1 MGDAGGEGGGEK
13 KAGAPDHRPKWFEER
28 ILAAWGK
35 LAKVDK
41 IEKFTKSEPG
51 IKAFTKFCDSE
62 DRCLFVYEQEG
73 EITGGDKV
81 PTERKKKG
89 LVFVKDESS
98 APVAFEQLAKTVS
111 VMEMHPETMNHL
123 MSIAHDVY
131 FPILTQPGNQ
141 EGWPDVIAKEL
152 TENLHK
158 FLANAYVTIGH
169 MQGQT
174 LLPLPPDDVYSS
186 MEKNQHDKDSVH
198 VLETSVVAWT
208 RQIKEVLH
216 LDPETAL
223 KSGNHPGPQAEIE
236 FWTNKA
242 QNLNSIHDQLS
253 SDKVRQV
260 IKVLEVTK
268 STYFPAFNRLC
279 KEVAQARME
288 ANDNVVY
295 LKAVEPFLN
304 TLGNEAFAEIG
315 TVFKPLMHTIL
326 LVWKNSKFYNTPG
339 RLVVMMRE
347 ICNDLIRQAATFV
360 SGEQLFEMEPQ
371 DAVDSLKVCLKVSV
385 TFKSTYFDY
394 KARASTECPSNPW
407 RFQNSALFSRLDS
420 FLERCHDVLDL
431 MQTIVQFSKLEK
443 IEVGGT
449 KGKALTSSV
458 QQIYTEFLA
467 ATQVFKNAPYDIMNV
482 EHKDF
487 DDDFYAFRCNIN
499 ELERRLA
506 SVIVQA
512 FDDSTTVL
520 GCFKLFDSFEGLL
533 EREIILSDLE
543 KKNTDL
549 LNAYAEDLKA
559 VQEIFILGKDDPPI
573 ADNAPPHAGAVT
585 WCRGLVERVEDP
597 MNRLKGVGKAV
608 LESEEGKEIVRAHSA
623 IMASLRDFEVQHVDN
638 WCLEQ
643 ESTGTEK
650 LKQNLLRREEDAEH
664 PYLRVNFDPALV
676 CLLRE
681 VKYFTML
688 KIEVPDS
695 AMQIYAKN
703 ETYRQQT
710 GNLDLIVNIYN
721 NMLYTL
727 LDVEQPLL
735 QAKLDDIDKFL
746 QKGLKHLNW
755 KSHAINE
762 FVSSTMTKVKEAN
775 AILQTIKSNVK
786 ETQVVLKSF
795 TDQLMID
802 RNNTKTY
809 TIEQFQDML
818 KKSIA
823 ARYSVVQKGGAVIH
837 EHLANSNA
845 TVKVSKTNE
854 SWRRYVDYVN
864 QIVVEGLC
872 EVTLASAR
880 YFKNQ
885 VDETYLNNNDINP
898 LLEIQLKLAPPYAV
912 FTPMMGKTAKEDGL
926 RDIVDSWLNSFI
938 NIATLVTRLD
948 TLEEDGDYLLD
959 MQEDIAVK
967 HIVSVINKK
976 IDFSER
982 KCEEFR
988 QQFMAYSYLWID
1000 DITQKFNEW
1009 KEANANQ
1016 DPEAWDKDPPLSA
1029 FDAEI
1034 VKYKALEEE
1043 IRDLP
1048 TVKTIGWVKVD
1059 AKPIKSALSTWVTK
1073 WTYQFQQYLLE
1084 KVTNK
1089 VSDLVKFV
1097 AATDVELDTE
1107 VSDTDRSTM
1116 LAVMGYLRDVRVR
1129 EAETDAMFDPLRQT
1143 VSLLSKHQVATPEEI
1158 LRQLEEAPLAW
1169 SNLKKKAIVTKEKQ
1183 AKNQSR
1189 EADKL
1194 KKEAKEFEIRV
1205 ESFFA
1210 TFRKEMPFEYLED
1223 FNVAYDK
1230 IDKVHHGPNEIKL
1243 VETENYTGGGDMGSL
1258 AGINED
1264 LKNLNNLQEL
1274 FDLYKSDHR
1283 EIAQCQ
1289 KDSVQLKRVWDVI
1302 GMVQTIYSEWRKTR
1316 WDEINVEELQE
1327 ENKKLQKEVKGCD
1340 KLVKNWPCFKGLED
1354 AVKNMQ
1360 TSLPLVEELH
1370 HPAMRE
1376 RHWNQLM
1383 RACGMTFTMDDK
1395 FTFGGMLDLEL
1406 HRFEDDVLEI
1416 VDRAQKELTI
1426 EKQLQKLADTWRV
1439 QNLSFPPDPDNA
1451 DLYLL
1456 AVDETVMEA
1465 LEDNSLQLQNLQSS
1479 KYVQGNA
1486 DFLDKVQ
1493 NWQKKLGSVDVVL
1506 STWREVQ
1513 GKWQNLQSIFIGSAD
1528 IRVQLPE
1535 DSKRFDGVDAEWKD
1549 LMKEAVNETN
1559 AVIACNF
1566 EGRLE
1571 RIEQMLANLE
1581 KCEKSLADYLETKRV
1596 AYPRFYFVASADLL
1610 DILSKGSNPQLILK
1624 HLPKC
1629 FDNITTLEFNK
1640 DKDNNPTKT
1649 AIGMYSGENEYVS
1662 WPATFNCEGPVETW
1676 LYGLTNHTHDSL
1688 KLRMQECVSAFDEKP
1703 RHEFIFDWCAMLTA
1717 TVCKIVYTEDVNWSF
1732 EQLEEGN
1739 ENALRDFNKKQID
1752 ILNKYAELILG
1763 ELSGNDRKKII
1774 TLMTLDVHARDVVI
1788 GLIDSKA
1795 ETNQTFAWMS
1805 QLKFHMDDKTNTVRI
1820 EICDYITYFGY
1831 EYIGNCGCLVVTPL
1845 TDRCYI
1851 TLTQAMRLILGGA
1864 PAGPAG
1870 TGKTE
1875 TTKDLGRA
1883 LGVMVYV
1890 FNCSDQMD
1898 YKSMGQI
1905 FKGLSQAGA
1914 WGCFDEFN
1922 RIDISV
1928 LSVVSTQYKTILDAI
1943 RGKKPRFIFEEE
1955 DISLNNDPYCCSF
1968 ITMNPGYAGR
1978 TELPES
1984 VKALFR
1990 PCAMIVPDMDL
2001 ICEIMLMSEGYSEGK
2016 VLARKFM
2023 MLYRLS
2029 EALLSQ
2035 QKHYDWKLRAVKT
2048 TLNVA
2053 GSMRRNDRENTED
2066 RVLLRALRDFNLGK
2080 LVMDDVGIFVGMIDD
2095 LFPKQR
2101 EHVVRARELD
2111 FEEKIGE
2118 ASRAMYLQPE
2128 DIFVLKV
2135 SQLREIAVVRWS
2147 VFVLG
2152 PAGCGKSEMIR
2163 VLSKAQNLFGEKAT
2177 INVLNPKSVT
2187 RNELY
2192 GYIHPATREWKDG
2205 LLSQIFRD
2213 LANTF
2218 TCKSEYLVLDGD
2230 IDAEWIESM
2239 NTVMDDNKTL
2249 TLASNER
2256 IPLTPPMRLLLE
2268 IENMRE
2274 ASPAT
2279 VSRGGVIFMNDTD
2292 VGWAPFVTSWISNR
2306 EYDVEKGMLR
2316 KLFELYVGPTFE
2328 WMRKNCAT
2336 VVPLPEINRVQH
2348 LCYILQGILGNGDNF
2363 AGQCKS
2369 MGIESAQQL
2378 LESYFSYACV
2388 WSLGGGTFTD
2398 KQVDHRKAFDRFW
2411 RDEFKTIR
2419 FPEDGSVFDYTVSE
2433 EMFPLKLENE
2443 ILSTPFIA
2451 WKEKVPEYAHNPTM
2465 VFGNI
2470 YVATMETQRL
2480 TYLLELLMPNKHAC
2494 MFVGGA
2500 GTGKTTIMA
2509 DKLRNMDADAFAF
2522 MNINLNCFTDS
2533 MLLQG
2538 AMESVLEKKTG
2549 RTFGPTGSKK
2559 MVYFIDDINMPQV
2572 DKYGTQ
2578 QPIALLRQLFDY
2590 DGWYSRDKLTWRDIQ
2605 NVQAVSC
2612 LNPTAGSFYIDPRLQ
2627 RSYCTYAVQMPAVE
2641 SLFVIFNSILM
2652 GHFSTF
2658 APDIQKKGEEIT
2670 KATMDLQTQ
2679 VSSTFF
2685 PTAIKFHYIFNLRDV
2700 GNIFEGLLRSA
2711 PGYITN
2717 MLQVVR
2723 LWYHE
2728 CERVFSDRMITY
2740 EDMEKFKEMLDA
2752 TAKKYFDFVGYDKI
2766 LARPNIYTTF
2776 TTPGQT
2782 DDERPYC
2789 GIDDEKKLQGIMDD
2803 KLKEYNEVNAVMDL
2817 VLFTM
2822 AIEHVCRITRVIDK
2836 PRGNA
2841 LLVGVGGSGKQS
2853 LSKLSA
2859 SICGYEI
2866 FQITVTA
2873 TYGINDFKE
2882 NLIYLFTRA
2891 GVKSIGTCFILT
2903 DGQIVNERMMVFLND
2918 LLASGNIPD
2927 IFTKDIK
2934 DEFSNAVRGEVK
2946 QAGLQD
2952 TAENL
2957 WDFFIEK
2964 ARKFLHLC
2972 LCFSP
2977 VGDKFR
2983 VRARQF
2989 PALIN
2994 CTTFD
2999 YFHPWPQEALESVA
3013 KRFITGVDG
3022 ILPDDVPN
3030 VAAHM
3035 AFVHQGVNNA
3045 SEMYQ
3050 QSERRYNYTTPKS
3063 YLDLID
3069 LYKSML
3075 AQKKEA
3081 IQQLKERL
3089 TNGLEKMNSA
3099 AEQVAELQEN
3109 LVKDMAVVEEK
3120 KEATDKLLVVVGQE
3134 TNIAEEQKAG
3144 ASVEEAK
3151 CEVIAKEVMD
3161 FQAECER
3168 DMAAAEPVIQA
3179 AIEALNSL
3187 DKKSITEL
3195 KALASPPAGVDDVT
3209 AGVLVLMG
3217 GGKIPKDV
3225 SWGAAKKLMGN
3236 VDQFLQSLIS
3246 FDKDNTPIIACE
3258 WIEKNLLQKEQFN
3271 PEAMKS
3277 KSSAAAGMCGWVINI
3292 VKYFRIYQVV
3302 EPKRQLLAEANTKL
3316 DEANTKLAGVRA
3328 QVAALEAKLAELN
3341 EQFETATQEKNDAI
3355 AAADKTQKK
3364 AEMAKRLVNG
3374 LADENVRWT
3383 EAVKSF
3389 DVQEAQYV
3397 GDVLVASAFV
3407 SYIGAFNAKYRNQL
3421 VFDEWIVD
3429 MTERKIPM
3437 TEGIV
3442 PLQMLTN
3449 DAEVAVWNG
3458 QGLPSDSV
3466 SVQNGAIIAN
3476 CKRWPLLIDP
3486 QLQGIKWI
3494 RKKHTEAVPESKPE
3508 DWNEEEKGE
3517 FVPNPE
3523 NETIKEMRCV
3533 QLTQSKYL
3541 NAVEMAIQNGEPIM
3555 IENIREDIDAV
3566 LDPVLMRSVI
3576 RRGRAMIIKLGDKE
3590 VEYDPRFQLYLQT
3603 KLSNPHYKPEIAAQT
3618 TLINFM
3624 ITLDGLEEQ
3633 LLALVVNKERPDLEE
3648 QKVELME
3655 QQNGFKVK
3663 LKSLEDELLYR
3674 LSSSQGDILEDIEL
3688 IEGLERAKVT
3698 ANEIA
3703 QKQAVAKE
3711 TEATITQARKAYVP
3725 VAVRGA
3731 LTYFLIDQLWVLDH
3745 MYRFSMANFVTI
3757 FKKGMDVADE
3767 AEEGAEG
3774 GDGKAAEAAPDG
3786 KVDLNARVAKLVD
3799 TSCYTCFSY
3808 VAQGLFER
3816 HKLVFACQLCFQVQ
3830 QRSGDLNAEMF
3841 DFLIKGPKASGVDNP
3856 LNEWLD
3862 DSAWLTCHALK
3873 EFEVFEKLPDDMVGS
3888 AKRFREW
3895 FELERPEEVGLPG
3908 DWKKLPEFEKLLLI
3922 RALRTDR
3929 MSEALSGFV
3938 KQIMGA
3944 KYVTSQPFNLEKS
3957 YKDVS
3962 PQTPV
3967 FFILSAG
3974 VDPVKDTERLGKEL
3988 GYGFDFGNFGL
3999 VSLGQGQE
4007 PVAEKAIETAYKG
4020 GGWAFLQ
4027 NIHLTP
4033 KWTGGYLEKRCD
4045 DLDSAHEDFRMFLS
4059 AEPSKL
4065 PINILQVCVKLTNEP
4080 PEGLQANLRKNWL
4093 PFSDDFFESSA
4104 KPGELKSITF
4114 ALCLFHSVVIERK
4127 KFGPQGWNRVYPFNF
4142 GDLTSCAQV
4151 AMNYLEANP
4160 KVPWDDLRY
4169 IFGEIMYGGHV
4180 TDFFDRRLV
4189 GTYLNAYMHDELLEG
4204 FDIFPGFR
4212 TPSNSGNTKD
4222 ILEHIAV
4229 AFPQES
4235 PTAFGLHPN
4244 AEIGFRLMQADT
4256 MFNNIR
4262 ELQPR
4267 GGGMGGG
4274 MSVTEKAKA
4283 MLDDIVEKLPDQ
4295 FEMLEILDRV
4305 EERTPYVNVFLQ
4317 EIERMQILTEEIKR
4331 SLAELDLGLKGDLQ
4345 ISEPMEKLMNSLADM
4360 GRPEGWEKY
4369 AFPSKRILGSW
4380 VADLLMRHK
4389 QLADWTGDM
4398 GLPKSTWL
4406 SGLFNPQSFLTAVLQ
4421 TTARKNDWPLD
4432 KTVTQ
4437 TEVTKKSAEEISA
4450 ASKEGAFIHGLFMEG
4465 ARWDDKAGC
4474 IEESRPKELYA
4485 KIPVVLIKAAMYTG
4499 VEAKDTYICPV
4510 YKTQDRGPTFVFN
4523 AGLRTKTNPAKWILG
4538 GVGLLMDVS

>member
-1 MGDAGGEGGGEK
+1 VRRDQDDALQQGD
-13 KAGAPDHRPKWFEER
+13 
-28 ILAAWGK
+28 
-35 LAKVDK
+35 
-41 IEKFTKSEPG
+41 
-51 IKAFTKFCDSE
+51 
-62 DRCLFVYEQEG
+62 
-73 EITGGDKV
+73 
-81 PTERKKKG
+81 
-89 LVFVKDESS
+89 
-98 APVAFEQLAKTVS
+98 
-111 VMEMHPETMNHL
+111 
-123 MSIAHDVY
+123 
-131 FPILTQPGNQ
+131 
-141 EGWPDVIAKEL
+141 
-152 TENLHK
+152 
-158 FLANAYVTIGH
+158 
-169 MQGQT
+169 
-174 LLPLPPDDVYSS
+174 
-186 MEKNQHDKDSVH
+186 
-198 VLETSVVAWT
+198 
-208 RQIKEVLH
+208 
-216 LDPETAL
+216 
-223 KSGNHPGPQAEIE
+223 
-236 FWTNKA
+236 
-242 QNLNSIHDQLS
+242 
-253 SDKVRQV
+253 
-260 IKVLEVTK
+260 
-268 STYFPAFNRLC
+268 
-279 KEVAQARME
+279 E
-288 ANDNVVY
+288 A
-295 LKAVEPFLN
+295 
-304 TLGNEAFAEIG
+304 
-315 TVFKPLMHTIL
+315 
-326 LVWKNSKFYNTPG
+326 
-339 RLVVMMRE
+339 
-347 ICNDLIRQAATFV
+347 
-360 SGEQLFEMEPQ
+360 
-371 DAVDSLKVCLKVSV
+371 
-385 TFKSTYFDY
+385 
-394 KARASTECPSNPW
+394 
-407 RFQNSALFSRLDS
+407 
-420 FLERCHDVLDL
+420 
-431 MQTIVQFSKLEK
+431 
-443 IEVGGT
+443 
-449 KGKALTSSV
+449 
-458 QQIYTEFLA
+458 
-467 ATQVFKNAPYDIMNV
+467 
-482 EHKDF
+482 
-487 DDDFYAFRCNIN
+487 
-499 ELERRLA
+499 
-506 SVIVQA
+506 
-512 FDDSTTVL
+512 
-520 GCFKLFDSFEGLL
+520 
-533 EREIILSDLE
+533 
-543 KKNTDL
+543 
-549 LNAYAEDLKA
+549 
-559 VQEIFILGKDDPPI
+559 
-573 ADNAPPHAGAVT
+573 
-585 WCRGLVERVEDP
+585 
-597 MNRLKGVGKAV
+597 
-608 LESEEGKEIVRAHSA
+608 
-623 IMASLRDFEVQHVDN
+623 
-638 WCLEQ
+638 
-643 ESTGTEK
+643 
-650 LKQNLLRREEDAEH
+650 
-664 PYLRVNFDPALV
+664 
-676 CLLRE
+676 
-681 VKYFTML
+681 
-688 KIEVPDS
+688 
-695 AMQIYAKN
+695 
-703 ETYRQQT
+703 
-710 GNLDLIVNIYN
+710 
-721 NMLYTL
+721 
-727 LDVEQPLL
+727 
-735 QAKLDDIDKFL
+735 
-746 QKGLKHLNW
+746 
-755 KSHAINE
+755 
-762 FVSSTMTKVKEAN
+762 
-775 AILQTIKSNVK
+775 
-786 ETQVVLKSF
+786 
-795 TDQLMID
+795 
-802 RNNTKTY
+802 
-809 TIEQFQDML
+809 
-818 KKSIA
+818 
-823 ARYSVVQKGGAVIH
+823 
-837 EHLANSNA
+837 
-845 TVKVSKTNE
+845 
-854 SWRRYVDYVN
+854 
-864 QIVVEGLC
+864 
-872 EVTLASAR
+872 
-880 YFKNQ
+880 
-885 VDETYLNNNDINP
+885 
-898 LLEIQLKLAPPYAV
+898 
-912 FTPMMGKTAKEDGL
+912 
-926 RDIVDSWLNSFI
+926 
-938 NIATLVTRLD
+938 
-948 TLEEDGDYLLD
+948 
-959 MQEDIAVK
+959 
-967 HIVSVINKK
+967 
-976 IDFSER
+976 
-982 KCEEFR
+982 
-988 QQFMAYSYLWID
+988 
-1000 DITQKFNEW
+1000 
-1009 KEANANQ
+1009 
-1016 DPEAWDKDPPLSA
+1016 
-1029 FDAEI
+1029 
-1034 VKYKALEEE
+1034 
-1043 IRDLP
+1043 
-1048 TVKTIGWVKVD
+1048 
-1059 AKPIKSALSTWVTK
+1059 
-1073 WTYQFQQYLLE
+1073 
-1084 KVTNK
+1084 
-1089 VSDLVKFV
+1089 
-1097 AATDVELDTE
+1097 
-1107 VSDTDRSTM
+1107 
-1116 LAVMGYLRDVRVR
+1116 
-1129 EAETDAMFDPLRQT
+1129 
-1143 VSLLSKHQVATPEEI
+1143 QVAD
-1158 LRQLEEAPLAW
+1158 
-1169 SNLKKKAIVTKEKQ
+1169 
-1183 AKNQSR
+1183 
-1189 EADKL
+1189 ADADRGRGPRA
-1194 KKEAKEFEIRV
+1194 ERV
-1205 ESFFA
+1205 ESFSGILDKLQESPEDPEQLA
-1210 TFRKEMPFEYLED
+1210 ILQDYVKDCDQEVEELAREIGKAREKLDLLEAFEFDVDRED
-1223 FNVAYDK
+1223 FELYWQAYSKPREVDTVRK
-1230 IDKVHHGPNEIKL
+1230 AAIPRQE
-1243 VETENYTGGGDMGSL
+1243 
-1258 AGINED
+1258 ED
-1264 LKNLNNLQEL
+1264 RVKFMQKLQEL
-1274 FDLYKSDHR
+1274 ANEFQKELQSIDTDVNNFFTYNDLEQAEEYSGQVMVLNQRLLEAAEQAQVVNSREKLFDFPQTSFDEIESMVQVFKPYADLWSIASEFQKSFPNWMYGPFNTLDAEQIETNVTTWWKFAWRAEKTFDGKAEPQSVAATLKERLDTFKPNLPLIAALRNPGMRDRHWTKLSTEVGEHIYPDVSLTLKYLL
-1283 EIAQCQ
+1283 EIDINKHEQFITTLSEQAAKEYGFERTLDKMKTEWRDLQFEFSPY
-1289 KDSVQLKRVWDVI
+1289 KDSGTYVLKGIEETVMLLDDQIVKVQAMRGSPYAKPLEAVVI
-1302 GMVQTIYSEWRKTR
+1302 EWS
-1316 WDEINVEELQE
+1316 N
-1327 ENKKLQKEVKGCD
+1327 
-1340 KLVKNWPCFKGLED
+1340 KLVY
-1354 AVKNMQ
+1354 MQ
-1360 TSLPLVEELH
+1360 
-1370 HPAMRE
+1370 
-1376 RHWNQLM
+1376 
-1383 RACGMTFTMDDK
+1383 
-1395 FTFGGMLDLEL
+1395 
-1406 HRFEDDVLEI
+1406 DVLEEWLKC
-1416 VDRAQKELTI
+1416 QK
-1426 EKQLQKLADTWRV
+1426 TW
-1439 QNLSFPPDPDNA
+1439 
-1451 DLYLL
+1451 LYL
-1456 AVDETVMEA
+1456 EP
-1465 LEDNSLQLQNLQSS
+1465 
-1479 KYVQGNA
+1479 
-1486 DFLDKVQ
+1486 
-1493 NWQKKLGSVDVVL
+1493 
-1506 STWREVQ
+1506 
-1513 GKWQNLQSIFIGSAD
+1513 IFASPD
-1528 IRVQLPE
+1528 IMRQMP
-1535 DSKRFDGVDAEWKD
+1535 
-1549 LMKEAVNETN
+1549 T
-1559 AVIACNF
+1559 
-1566 EGRLE
+1566 EGRRFQKVDQMWRSTMQTGADAPAVMQVMTIDNLKQHFLE
-1571 RIEQMLANLE
+1571 ANKTLDLVQ
-1581 KCEKSLADYLETKRV
+1581 KGLNDYLETKRS
-1596 AYPRFYFVASADLL
+1596 AFPRFYFLSNDELL
-1610 DILSKGSNPQLILK
+1610 DILSETKDPRRVVP
-1624 HLPKC
+1624 HMPKC
-1629 FDNITTLEFNK
+1629 FEGICGVKMKGEKEEQQAQGGEWLNITH
-1640 DKDNNPTKT
+1640 
-1649 AIGMYSGENEYVS
+1649 MVSGEGEVVALS
-1662 WPATFNCEGPVETW
+1662 DQAPVEPDADRNRGNVERW
-1676 LYGLTNHTHDSL
+1676 LLEMEGSMRVSL
-1688 KLRMQECVSAFDEKP
+1688 REIGTDA
-1703 RHEFIFDWCAMLTA
+1703 I
-1717 TVCKIVYTEDVNWSF
+1717 
-1732 EQLEEGN
+1732 
-1739 ENALRDFNKKQID
+1739 
-1752 ILNKYAELILG
+1752 NKYKGAVRTDFVQSWTGMIVLAADCLYWTKDVEESMLAHGVEGVKKMEQQMVQELADIVELVRG
-1763 ELSGNDRKKII
+1763 ELSKQARLII
-1774 TLMTLDVHARDVVI
+1774 GAMVVLDVHNKDVTSLLVQ
-1788 GLIDSKA
+1788 SKVSSPA
-1795 ETNQTFAWMS
+1795 QFDWNS
-1805 QLKFHMDDKTNTVRI
+1805 QLRYYQETIDGKEAIMTRMMNASLA
-1820 EICDYITYFGY
+1820 YSY
-1831 EYIGNCGCLVVTPL
+1831 EYLGNSMRLVVTPL
-1845 TDRCYI
+1845 TDRCYR
-1851 TLTQAMRLILGGA
+1851 TLMGALHLSLGGA
-1864 PAGPAG
+1864 PEGPAG

-1875 TTKDLGRA
+1875 TVKDLSKA
-1883 LGVMVYV
+1883 VAKQCVV
-1890 FNCSDQMD
+1890 FNCSDGLD
-1898 YKSMGQI
+1898 YLAMAKF
-1905 FKGLSQAGA
+1905 FKGLASCGA
-1914 WGCFDEFN
+1914 WACFDEFN
-1922 RIDISV
+1922 RIDLEV
-1928 LSVVSTQYKTILDAI
+1928 LSVIAQQILTLTDGLR
-1943 RGKKPRFIFEEE
+1943 RGTPRIVFEGS
-1955 DISLNNDPYCCSF
+1955 DIPLVRGFSSF

-2111 FEEKIGE
+2111 FEEKISE
-2118 ASRAMYLQPE
+2118 ASKTMYLQPE
-2128 DIFVLKV
+2128 DIFVLKC

-2152 PAGCGKSEMIR
+2152 PAGCGKSEMIK

-2316 KLFELYVGPTFE
+2316 KLFEQYVGTTFE

-2348 LCYILQGILGNGDNF
+2348 LCYILQGILNNGDNF

-2378 LESYFSYACV
+2378 LESYFTYACV
-2388 WSLGGGTFTD
+2388 WSLGGGTFAD
-2398 KQVDHRKAFDRFW
+2398 KQFDHRKAFDRFW

-2419 FPEDGSVFDYTVSE
+2419 FPDDGSVFDYCVSE
-2433 EMFPLKLENE
+2433 DMFPLKLDNE
-2443 ILSTPFIA
+2443 ILSTPFIP
-2451 WKEKVPEYAHNPTM
+2451 WVEKVPTYSHSPMM

-2480 TYLLELLMPNKHAC
+2480 TYLLDLLMPNKHAC

-2509 DKLRNMDADAFAF
+2509 DKLRNMDVDAFAF

-2641 SLFVIFNSILM
+2641 SLFVIFNSILQ
-2652 GHFSTF
+2652 GHFATF
-2658 APDIQKKGEEIT
+2658 GADIQKKGEEIT

-2679 VSSTFF
+2679 VASTFF

-2700 GNIFEGLLRSA
+2700 GNIFEGLLRSTPA
-2711 PGYITN
+2711 YYTG
-2717 MLQVVR
+2717 MLPMAR
-2723 LWYHE
+2723 LWMHE
-2728 CERVFSDRMITY
+2728 CERVFSDRMITAG
-2740 EDMEKFKEMLDA
+2740 DMEKFKEMLDGV
-2752 TAKKYFDFVGYDKI
+2752 AKKYFDFLAHDKVT
-2766 LARPNIYTTF
+2766 ARPNIFTTF
-2776 TTPGQT
+2776 TTPGAN

-2789 GIDDEKKLQGIMDD
+2789 GIDSEEKLQGIMAE

-2859 SICGYEI
+2859 SICLYEI

-2891 GVKSIGTCFILT
+2891 GVKGIGTCFILT

-2934 DEFSNAVRGEVK
+2934 DEFSNAVRNEVK

-2964 ARKFLHLC
+2964 TRKFLHLC

-2999 YFHPWPQEALESVA
+2999 FFHPWPQDALESVA
-3013 KRFITGVDG
+3013 TRFIKGVDG
-3022 ILPDDVPN
+3022 ILDDDVPN

-3035 AFVHQGVNNA
+3035 AYVHQGVNTA
-3045 SEMYQ
+3045 SELYQ

-3069 LYKSML
+3069 LYKTML
-3075 AQKKEA
+3075 ASKKEA

-3109 LVKDMAVVEEK
+3109 LVKDMAIVEEK

-3144 ASVEEAK
+3144 ASVEEQK
-3151 CEVIAKEVMD
+3151 CEAIAQEVMA
-3161 FQAECER
+3161 FQAECEKE
-3168 DMAAAEPVIQA
+3168 MAAAEPVIQA
-3179 AIEALNSL
+3179 AVEALNSL

-3236 VDQFLQSLIS
+3236 VDQFLNALIA
-3246 FDKDNTPIIACE
+3246 FDKDNTPVIACE
-3258 WIEKNLLQKEQFN
+3258 WIEKNLLSGAKGETFT
-3271 PEAMKS
+3271 PEVMKS

-3316 DEANTKLAGVRA
+3316 DDANTKLAGVRA

-3341 EQFETATQEKNDAI
+3341 QQFETATQEKNDAI
-3355 AAADKTQKK
+3355 AAADKTQRK

-3407 SYIGAFNAKYRNQL
+3407 SYIGAFNAKYRNSL
-3421 VFDEWIVD
+3421 VFDQWIND

-3442 PLQMLTN
+3442 PLAMLCD

-3458 QGLPSDSV
+3458 QGLPTDSV

-3494 RKKHTEAVPESKPE
+3494 RKKHTEQVPESKPD

-3523 NETIKEMRCV
+3523 NETTKEMRCV
-3533 QLTQSKYL
+3533 QLTQGKYL
-3541 NAVEMAIQNGEPIM
+3541 NAVELAIQNGEPIM

-3576 RRGRAMIIKLGDKE
+3576 RRGRAMVIKLGDKE

-3648 QKVELME
+3648 QKVALME

-3663 LKSLEDELLYR
+3663 LKSLEDELLFR

-3698 ANEIA
+3698 ATEIA
-3703 QKQAVAKE
+3703 AKQIIAKE
-3711 TEATITQARKAYVP
+3711 TEVTITHARKAYVP

-3757 FKKGMDVADE
+3757 FKKGMDVADLPP
-3767 AEEGAEG
+3767 EEGEGGEGGEAKPAEG
-3774 GDGKAAEAAPDG
+3774 GGDG

-3799 TSCYTCFSY
+3799 TSCFTCFSY

-3830 QRSGDLNAEMF
+3830 QRSGDLNGEMF
-3841 DFLIKGPKASGVDNP
+3841 DFLIKGPRASGIDNP

-3862 DSAWLTCHALK
+3862 DSAWLTCQALK
-3873 EFEVFEKLPDDMVGS
+3873 EFEAFEKLPDDMVGS

-3929 MSEALSGFV
+3929 MSEALSAFV
-3938 KQIMGA
+3938 RQIMGA
-3944 KYVTSQPFNLEKS
+3944 KYITSQPFNLEKS

-3974 VDPVKDTERLGKEL
+3974 VDPVKDTERLGKDL

-4033 KWTGGYLEKRCD
+4033 RWTGGYLEKRCD
-4045 DLDSAHEDFRMFLS
+4045 DLDSAHEEFRMFLS
-4059 AEPSKL
+4059 AEPAKL

-4189 GTYLNAYMHDELLEG
+4189 SNYLAAYMHDELLEG

-4222 ILEHIAV
+4222 ILEHIAA

-4267 GGGMGGG
+4267 GSGMGGG

-4283 MLDDIVEKLPDQ
+4283 MLDDIMEKLPDQ

-4305 EERTPYVNVFLQ
+4305 EERTPYINVFLQ
-4317 EIERMQILTEEIKR
+4317 EIERMQELTIEIKR

-4345 ISEPMEKLMNSLADM
+4345 ISEPMEKLMNSLADL

-4369 AFPSKRILGSW
+4369 AFPSKRMLGSW
-4380 VADLLMRHK
+4380 IADLLMRHK
-4389 QLADWTGDM
+4389 QLMDWTGDM

-4437 TEVTKKSAEEISA
+4437 TEVTKKNAEEITA

-4485 KIPVVLIKAAMYTG
+4485 KIPVVMIKAAMFTG
-4499 VEAKDTYICPV
+4499 VEQKDTYICPV

-4523 AGLRTKTNPAKWILG
+4523 AGLRSKTPPSKWILG

>member
-1 MGDAGGEGGGEK
+1 M
-13 KAGAPDHRPKWFEER
+13 
-28 ILAAWGK
+28 
-35 LAKVDK
+35 
-41 IEKFTKSEPG
+41 
-51 IKAFTKFCDSE
+51 
-62 DRCLFVYEQEG
+62 
-73 EITGGDKV
+73 
-81 PTERKKKG
+81 
-89 LVFVKDESS
+89 
-98 APVAFEQLAKTVS
+98 
-111 VMEMHPETMNHL
+111 
-123 MSIAHDVY
+123 
-131 FPILTQPGNQ
+131 
-141 EGWPDVIAKEL
+141 WPRR
-152 TENLHK
+152 
-158 FLANAYVTIGH
+158 YVTIGH
-169 MQGQT
+169 MAGQT

-279 KEVAQARME
+279 KDVAQARME

-295 LKAVEPFLN
+295 IKAVEPFLN

-315 TVFKPLMHTIL
+315 AVFKPLMHTIL

-443 IEVGGT
+443 VEVGGT

-458 QQIYTEFLA
+458 QQIYTEFLE
-467 ATQVFKNAPYDIMNV
+467 ATTVFKNADYDIMNV
-482 EHKDF
+482 EHKQF

-533 EREIILSDLE
+533 EREIILADLE

-549 LNAYAEDLKA
+549 LNAYAEDLKS

-623 IMASLRDFEVQHVDN
+623 IMASLREFEVMHVDN

-650 LKQNLLRREEDAEH
+650 LKQNLLRREEDSEH

-681 VKYFTML
+681 VKYFNML

-695 AMQIYAKN
+695 ATQIFSKN

-721 NMLYTL
+721 DMLRTL
-727 LDVEQPLL
+727 LDVEKPLL

-762 FVSSTMTKVKEAN
+762 FVTSTMTKVKEAN
-775 AILQTIKSNVK
+775 TILQTIKSNVK
-786 ETQVVLKSF
+786 ETQVVLKQF
-795 TDQLMID
+795 TDTLMID

-809 TIEQFQDML
+809 TIDQFQEML
-818 KKSIA
+818 KKTMS
-823 ARYSVVQKGGAVIH
+823 ARYAVLQKGGEVIH
-837 EHLANSNA
+837 EHLDNSNK
-845 TVKVSKTNE
+845 TVKFNKSNE

-885 VDETYLNNNDINP
+885 IDETYLNNNDVSP
-898 LLEIQLKLAPPYAV
+898 LLEIQLKLSPPYAV
-912 FTPMMGKTAKEDGL
+912 FTPMMGKTAQADGM
-926 RDIVDSWLNSFI
+926 RDIVDGWLNSFI
-938 NIATLVTRLD
+938 NIATLINRLD
-948 TLEEDGDYLLD
+948 TAEEDGDYLLD
-959 MQEDIAVK
+959 MQEDMAVK
-967 HIVSVINKK
+967 HIVSVINRK
-976 IDFSER
+976 IDHSES

-988 QQFMAYSYLWID
+988 QQFMAYSYLWTE
-1000 DITQKFNEW
+1000 DITEKFNEW
-1009 KEANANQ
+1009 KTENANP
-1016 DPEAWDKDPPLSA
+1016 DPEVLDKDPILSA

-1034 VKYKALEEE
+1034 VKYKQLEEE
-1043 IRDLP
+1043 IRELP
-1048 TVKTIGWVKVD
+1048 TIKTIGWIKVD

-1073 WTYQFQQYLLE
+1073 WTYQYQQYLLE
-1084 KVTNK
+1084 KVTNN
-1089 VSDLVKFV
+1089 VTDLVNFV
-1097 AATDVELDTE
+1097 ASTDVSLDTE

-1116 LAVMGYLRDVRVR
+1116 LAVMGYLRDVRKR
-1129 EAETDAMFDPLRQT
+1129 TDATDAMFDPLRQT
-1143 VSLLSKHQVATPEEI
+1143 VSLLSKHQVVTPEDI
-1158 LRQLEEAPLAW
+1158 LKQLEEAPLSW
-1169 SNLKKKAIVTKEKQ
+1169 NNLKKKAVVTKEKQ

-1194 KKEAKEFEIRV
+1194 KKESRDFEFRV
-1205 ESFFA
+1205 EAFYKSF
-1210 TFRKEMPFEYLED
+1210 RQYMPFEYLD
-1223 FNVAYDK
+1223 DYNMAYEK
-1230 IDKVHHGPNEIKL
+1230 IDSIHHGPTDLQL
-1243 VETENYTGGGDMGSL
+1243 VPTENLPEGGGDMGSL
-1258 AGINED
+1258 KDIKAAAVELNE
-1264 LKNLNNLQEL
+1264 LQEL
-1274 FDLYKSDHR
+1274 FELYVIEYR
-1283 EIAQCQ
+1283 EINQCE
-1289 KDSVQLKRVWDVI
+1289 KDAAQLKKVWDVI
-1302 GMVQTIYSEWRKTR
+1302 AMVQTIYAEWRKTR
-1316 WDEINVEELQE
+1316 WDEINVEMLQE

-1340 KLVKNWPCFKGLED
+1340 KLVKNWPCYKGLED

-1376 RHWNQLM
+1376 RHWSQLM
-1383 RACGMTFTMDDK
+1383 RACGVKFTMDDK

-1426 EKQLQKLADTWRV
+1426 EKQLQKLSDTWKV

-1451 DLYLL
+1451 DLFLL

-1479 KYVQGNA
+1479 KYVQGNP
-1486 DFLDKVQ
+1486 DFLVKVQ
-1493 NWQKKLGSVDVVL
+1493 DWQKKLGSVDVVL

-1513 GKWQNLQSIFIGSAD
+1513 GKWSNLQSIFIGSAD

-1566 EGRLE
+1566 DGRLE
-1571 RIEQMLANLE
+1571 RIEVMLANLE
-1581 KCEKSLADYLETKRV
+1581 KCEKSLADYLETKCV

-1610 DILSKGSNPQLILK
+1610 DILSKGSNPQQILK

-1629 FDNITTLEFNK
+1629 FDNINTLEFNK
-1640 DKDNNPTKT
+1640 DKDNVPTKT
-1649 AIGMYSGENEYVS
+1649 AIGMYSGEMEYVP
-1662 WPATFNCEGPVETW
+1662 WPNTFNCEGPVETW
-1676 LYGLTNHTHDSL
+1676 LYNLTNHTHDAL
-1688 KLRMQECVSAFDEKP
+1688 KVRMQECVSAFDEKP
-1703 RHEFIFDWCAMLTA
+1703 RHEFIFDWCAMLA
-1717 TVCKIVYTEDVNWSF
+1717 ACVCRIVYTEDVNWSF

-1739 ENALRDFNKKQID
+1739 ENAMRDFNKKQID

-1774 TLMTLDVHARDVVI
+1774 MLLTLDVHARDVVI
-1788 GLIDSKA
+1788 GLVDSKA

-1820 EICDYITYFGY
+1820 EICDYVTYFGY

-1851 TLTQAMRLILGGA
+1851 TLTQAMRLVLGGA

-1943 RGKKPRFIFEEE
+1943 RAKKPRFIFEEE
-1955 DISLNNDPYCCSF
+1955 DIMLNNEPYCCSF

-2053 GSMRRNDRENTED
+2053 GAMRRNDRENTED

-2080 LVMDDVGIFVGMIDD
+2080 LVADDVGIFVGMIDD

-2111 FEEKIGE
+2111 FEEKIVE
-2118 ASRAMYLQPE
+2118 ASKAMMLQPE
-2128 DIFVLKV
+2128 DIFVLKC

-2163 VLSKAQNLFGEKAT
+2163 VLAKAQNLFGEKAT

-2218 TCKSEYLVLDGD
+2218 SCKSEYLVLDGD

-2292 VGWAPFVTSWISNR
+2292 VGWGPFVTSWIANR
-2306 EYDVEKGMLR
+2306 EYDVEKNMLK
-2316 KLFELYVGPTFE
+2316 KLFETYVGPTFE
-2328 WMRKNCAT
+2328 WMRKNCST

-2369 MGIESAQQL
+2369 MGQESAQQL
-2378 LESYFSYACV
+2378 LESYFAYASV
-2388 WSLGGGTFTD
+2388 WSLGGGTFSD
-2398 KQVDHRKAFDRFW
+2398 KQFDHRKAFDRFF

-2419 FPEDGSVFDYTVSE
+2419 FPEEGQVFDYTVSE
-2433 EMFPLKLENE
+2433 ELFPLKLDNE
-2443 ILSTPFIA
+2443 ILSSPFVPWA
-2451 WKEKVPEYAHNPTM
+2451 TKVPTYEHQPTM

-2480 TYLLELLMPNKHAC
+2480 TYLLDLLMPNRHAC

-2500 GTGKTTIMA
+2500 GTGKTTIMF
-2509 DKLRNMDADAFAF
+2509 DKLRTMDTDAYAF

-2549 RTFGPTGSKK
+2549 RTFGPLGTKK

-2641 SLFVIFNSILM
+2641 ALFIIFNSILA
-2652 GHFSTF
+2652 GHLSSFPADVAKRCEDITHASMEIQQAVANTF
-2658 APDIQKKGEEIT
+2658 YP
-2670 KATMDLQTQ
+2670 
-2679 VSSTFF
+2679 S
-2685 PTAIKFHYIFNLRDV
+2685 AIKFHYIFNLRDV
-2700 GNIFEGLLRSA
+2700 GNVFEGLLRSKA
-2711 PGYITN
+2711 DNYTSILP
-2717 MLQVVR
+2717 MVR
-2723 LWYHE
+2723 LWMHE
-2728 CERVFSDRMITY
+2728 CQRVFSDRMITV
-2740 EDMEKFKEMLDA
+2740 EDMEKFNEMLTA
-2752 TAKKYFDFVGYDKI
+2752 TTKKFFENVGMDKL
-2766 LARPNIYTTF
+2766 LAQPNIFTTF
-2776 TTPGQT
+2776 TTPGAT
-2782 DDERPYC
+2782 EDDRPYC
-2789 GIDDEKKLQGIMDD
+2789 NISDEEALSRIMED
-2803 KLKEYNEVNAVMDL
+2803 KLKEYNETNAVMDL
-2817 VLFTM
+2817 VLFQM
-2822 AIEHVCRITRVIDK
+2822 AVEHICRITRVIDK

-2859 SICGYEI
+2859 SICMYEI
-2866 FQITVTA
+2866 FQVTITGN
-2873 TYGINDFKE
+2873 YGINDFKE

-2934 DEFSNAVRGEVK
+2934 DEFSNAVRNEVK

-2952 TAENL
+2952 TPEIL

-2964 ARKFLHLC
+2964 CRRNLHLC

-2999 YFHPWPQEALESVA
+2999 YFHPWPQEALVSVA
-3013 KRFITGVDG
+3013 KRFVTGVDG
-3022 ILPDDVPN
+3022 IQPEDVEN
-3030 VAAHM
+3030 LSQHM
-3035 AFVHQGVNNA
+3035 AFVHQGVNTA
-3045 SEMYQ
+3045 SELYQ

-3075 AQKKEA
+3075 ASKKKG
-3081 IQQLKERL
+3081 IQELKERL
-3089 TNGLEKMNSA
+3089 NNGLEKMNSA

-3109 LVKDMAVVEEK
+3109 LVKDMAIVEEK

-3134 TNIAEEQKAG
+3134 TNIAEKEKA
-3144 ASVEEAK
+3144 AAAIEEEK
-3151 CEVIAKEVMD
+3151 CEVIAKEVMA
-3161 FQAECER
+3161 FQAECEAE
-3168 DMAAAEPVIQA
+3168 MAAAEPVIQA

-3187 DKKSITEL
+3187 DKKSLTEL
-3195 KALASPPAGVDDVT
+3195 KALASPPGGVDDVT
-3209 AGVLVLMG
+3209 AGVMVLMG
-3217 GGKIPKDV
+3217 GGKVPKDL

-3236 VDQFLQSLIS
+3236 VDQFLGMLTG
-3246 FDKDNTPIIACE
+3246 FDKDNTPVIACE
-3258 WIEKNLLQKEQFN
+3258 WIEKNLFSKEDFN
-3271 PEAMKS
+3271 VDKMKS
-3277 KSSAAAGMCGWVINI
+3277 KSSAAAGMCGWVINV
-3292 VKYFRIYQVV
+3292 VKYYRIYQVV
-3302 EPKRQLLAEANTKL
+3302 EPKRVLLAEANAKL

-3328 QVAALEAKLAELN
+3328 LVASLEAKLADLN
-3341 EQFETATQEKNDAI
+3341 SQFETATQEKNDAI
-3355 AAADKTQKK
+3355 AAAEKTQRK
-3364 AEMAKRLVNG
+3364 ADMATRLVNG

-3383 EAVKSF
+3383 ESVKSF
-3389 DVQEAQYV
+3389 DVQEAKYV

-3407 SYIGAFNAKYRNQL
+3407 SYIGAFNAKYRNDL
-3421 VFDEWIVD
+3421 VFDQWIKD
-3429 MTERKIPM
+3429 MTERNIPM

-3442 PLQMLTN
+3442 PLTMLCD

-3458 QGLPSDSV
+3458 QGLPTDSV

-3494 RKKHTEAVPESKPE
+3494 RRKHTEMVDEAKPD

-3523 NETIKEMRCV
+3523 NQTLKEMRCV
-3533 QLTQSKYL
+3533 QLTQNKYL
-3541 NAVEMAIQNGEPIM
+3541 NAVELAIQNGEPVM

-3576 RRGRAMIIKLGDKE
+3576 RRGRAQVIKLGDKE

-3663 LKSLEDELLYR
+3663 LKSLEDELLFR

-3698 ANEIA
+3698 ANEISA
-3703 QKQAVAKE
+3703 KQVIAKE
-3711 TEATITQARKAYVP
+3711 TEIVIANARKAYVP

-3757 FKKGMDVADE
+3757 FKKGMDVADQVD
-3767 AEEGAEG
+3767 EEGGEA
-3774 GDGKAAEAAPDG
+3774 KEAAPDG

-3799 TSCYTCFSY
+3799 TACYTCFTY
-3808 VAQGLFER
+3808 CAQGLFER

-3830 QRSGDLNAEMF
+3830 QRSGDLNALMF
-3841 DFLIKGPKASGVDNP
+3841 DFLLKGPKAQGIDNP
-3856 LNEWLD
+3856 LAEWLD
-3862 DSAWLTCHALK
+3862 DNAWLTCHALK
-3873 EFEVFEKLPDDMVGS
+3873 EFEAFEKLPDDLVGS

-3922 RALRTDR
+3922 RSLRTDR
-3929 MSEALSGFV
+3929 MSEALSAFV
-3938 KQIMGA
+3938 RQIMGQ
-3944 KYVTSQPFNLEKS
+3944 KYVTSNPFNLEKS
-3957 YKDVS
+3957 YLDVS

-3967 FFILSAG
+3967 FFILSPG
-3974 VDPVKDTERLGKEL
+3974 VDPVKDTERLGKANTPQ
-3988 GYGFDFGNFGL
+3988 YGFEWNNFGL

-4007 PVAEKAIETAYKG
+4007 PVAEKAIEGAYKN

-4045 DLDSAHEDFRMFLS
+4045 DLDSAHEEFRMFLS
-4059 AEPSKL
+4059 AEASKL

-4114 ALCLFHSVVIERK
+4114 ALCLFHAVVIERK

-4189 GTYLNAYMHDELLEG
+4189 SNYLEAYMHDELLEG
-4204 FDIFPGFR
+4204 FDIFPGFK
-4212 TPSNSGNTKD
+4212 TPSNSGNSKD
-4222 ILEHIAV
+4222 ILEHIQT

-4256 MFNNIR
+4256 MFGNIR

-4267 GGGMGGG
+4267 GAGMGGG
-4274 MSVTEKAKA
+4274 LSVTDRAKA
-4283 MLDDIVEKLPDQ
+4283 MLDDIMEKLPDQ
-4295 FEMLEILDRV
+4295 FEMLDILDRV
-4305 EERTPYVNVFLQ
+4305 EERTPYINVFLQ
-4317 EIERMQILTEEIKR
+4317 EIERMQELTQEIKR

-4345 ISEPMEKLMNSLADM
+4345 ISESMESLMNAMADSA
-4360 GRPEGWEKY
+4360 RPAGWEKF
-4369 AFPSKRILGSW
+4369 AFPSKRMLASW
-4380 VADLLMRHK
+4380 IVDLLARHK
-4389 QLADWTGDM
+4389 QLSDWTGDM
-4398 GLPKSTWL
+4398 SLPKSTWL

-4437 TEVTKKSAEEISA
+4437 TEVTKKNAEEIAA

-4465 ARWDDKAGC
+4465 ARWDDKSGT

-4485 KIPVVLIKAAMYTG
+4485 KMPVILIKAAMFTG
-4499 VEAKDTYICPV
+4499 VEQKDTYICPV

-4523 AGLRTKTNPAKWILG
+4523 AGLRSKASSSKWILG